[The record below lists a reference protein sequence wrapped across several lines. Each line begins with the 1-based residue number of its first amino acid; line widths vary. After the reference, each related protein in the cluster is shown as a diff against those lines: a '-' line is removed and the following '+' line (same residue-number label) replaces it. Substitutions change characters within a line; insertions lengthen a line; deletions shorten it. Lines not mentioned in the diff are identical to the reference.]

1 VDFFRRIGY
10 KIPFRGLAGLIM
22 RQEQL
27 DSLYRWFQGY
37 VGGFSSDNARV
48 QAHLKLKQ
56 QHTYRVCAEMR
67 HLVHSL
73 ALPDRDARIAEAIAL
88 LHDTGRFEQFVQ
100 YQTFMDSRSE
110 NHCLLG
116 LRILAEH
123 KVLYALDEA
132 ERQII
137 EKAIEFHGAMELPNL
152 PADTILFAR
161 LIRDADKI
169 DIFHIVIK
177 NYKEYL
183 SKPEGFVLEVA
194 FLDTPGCTPEVAA
207 AVLARRPIDYR
218 DLKTIDDVKLMQL
231 GWVFDVNFPAALVR
245 IRDRGYLDELVHL
258 LPDTPEMAR
267 LTGSVMDYVEQA
279 IQQGKPGPS

>member
-1 VDFFRRIGY
+1 
-10 KIPFRGLAGLIM
+10 M

-67 HLVHSL
+67 HLVQSL

-88 LHDTGRFEQFVQ
+88 LHDTGRFEQFVR
-100 YQTFMDSRSE
+100 YQTFLDARSE

-116 LRILAEH
+116 LRILTEQ
-123 KVLYALDEA
+123 KVLDALDEN
-132 ERQII
+132 ERRII
-137 EKAIEFHGAMELPNL
+137 EKAIEFHGAMELPDL
-152 PADTILFAR
+152 PADTLLFAR

-169 DIFHIVIK
+169 DIFDVIIR

-183 SKPEGFVLEVA
+183 TKPEGFVLEVA
-194 FLDTPGCTPEVAA
+194 FLDTPGCSPKVAQ

-218 DLKTIDDVKLMQL
+218 DLTTIDDAKLMQL
-231 GWVFDVNFPAALVR
+231 GWVFDINFTAALVR

-267 LTGSVMDYVEQA
+267 LTGSVMDYVQQA
-279 IQQGKPGPS
+279 IQQSKPGPS

>member
-1 VDFFRRIGY
+1 
-10 KIPFRGLAGLIM
+10 M

-27 DSLYRWFQGY
+27 DALYRWFQGY
-37 VGGFSSDNARV
+37 VGGFSSDNIRV

-67 HLVHSL
+67 HLAGCL

-88 LHDTGRFEQFVQ
+88 LHDTGRFEQFLR

-116 LRILAEH
+116 LRVLSEH
-123 KVLYALDEA
+123 NVLREVDES
-132 ERQII
+132 ERRII
-137 EKAIEFHGAMELPNL
+137 EQSIEFHGAISLPDL

-169 DIFHIVIK
+169 DIFHVVIK
-177 NYKEYL
+177 NYKDYL

-194 FLDTPGCTPEVAA
+194 FPDTPGCSPEVVA
-207 AVLARRPIDYR
+207 AVLARQPIDYR
-218 DLKTIDDVKLMQL
+218 QLKTIDDVKLMQL
-231 GWVFDVNFPAALVR
+231 GWVFDINFAASLAR
-245 IRDRGYLDELVHL
+245 IRDRGYLDELIRL
-258 LPDTPEMAR
+258 LPDTPEINH
-267 LTGSVMDYVEQA
+267 LTGFVMDYVKQA
-279 IQQGKPGPS
+279 IERSKPAAS

>member
-1 VDFFRRIGY
+1 
-10 KIPFRGLAGLIM
+10 M

-27 DSLYRWFQGY
+27 DSLYRWFQSY

-67 HLVHSL
+67 HLVQSL

-88 LHDTGRFEQFVQ
+88 LHDTGRFEQFVR
-100 YQTFMDSRSE
+100 YQTFLDARSE

-116 LRILAEH
+116 LRILTEQ
-123 KVLYALDEA
+123 KVLDALDEN
-132 ERQII
+132 ERRII
-137 EKAIEFHGAMELPNL
+137 EKAIEFHGAMELPDL
-152 PADTILFAR
+152 PADTLLFAR

-169 DIFHIVIK
+169 DIFDVIIK
-177 NYKEYL
+177 NYKEYR

-194 FLDTPGCTPEVAA
+194 FLDTPGCSPKVAQ

-218 DLKTIDDVKLMQL
+218 DLTTIDDAKLMQL
-231 GWVFDVNFPAALVR
+231 GADPRPRLSGRAGPPAARHPRNGPPDR
-245 IRDRGYLDELVHL
+245 IRHGLCRAGHPTDQTRSILTDRPRCRT
-258 LPDTPEMAR
+258 LPTR
-267 LTGSVMDYVEQA
+267 
-279 IQQGKPGPS
+279 